1 MPARSKVLRNRPI
14 RGKEALCMP
23 GRLEPLHAPL
33 PLPCRLMG
41 VLRTVIEI
49 PMLAMF
55 HPRQDF
61 LLRGAVALQFIRD
74 DDPWHIRQTLEQLV
88 EEPLR
93 GVLVSAAL
101 HENIEHVTVLIDG
114 PPQIGLN
121 PTLLLRAANYP

>member
-14 RGKEALCMP
+14 RGEEALLMP

-93 GVLVSAAL
+93 GFLVSEVAAKL
-101 HENIEHVTVLIDG
+101 TTVLSPG
-114 PPQIGLN
+114 GGHYAPFS
-121 PTLLLRAANYP
+121 LRRS